1 MKKWALI
8 VFVVAVVNFVAFLI
22 GAAKLGGDAV
32 NGKMENGRY
41 YVADHGKLTEVS
53 RAAFTYSR
61 IHCYTVF
68 ITHPLAILFGLALYS
83 QTRRREASQPSPA
96 GD

>member
-8 VFVVAVVNFVAFLI
+8 IFVVAVVNFVAFLI
-22 GAAKLGGDAV
+22 GAAALGGDAV
-32 NGKMENGRY
+32 NGKIEDGRY

-61 IHCYTVF
+61 IHCYTIFV
-68 ITHPLAILFGLALYS
+68 THPLAAVFGLMFFAQNRGRKES
-83 QTRRREASQPSPA
+83 RTR
-96 GD
+96 

>member
-8 VFVVAVVNFVAFLI
+8 VFIVAVVNFVAFLI

-32 NGKMENGRY
+32 NGKTEDGRY

-53 RAAFTYSR
+53 HAAFTYSR
-61 IHCYTVF
+61 IHCYTLF
-68 ITHPLAILFGLALYS
+68 ITHPLAMVFGFLFYK
-83 QTRRREASQPSPA
+83 QVRQREASQA
-96 GD
+96 R